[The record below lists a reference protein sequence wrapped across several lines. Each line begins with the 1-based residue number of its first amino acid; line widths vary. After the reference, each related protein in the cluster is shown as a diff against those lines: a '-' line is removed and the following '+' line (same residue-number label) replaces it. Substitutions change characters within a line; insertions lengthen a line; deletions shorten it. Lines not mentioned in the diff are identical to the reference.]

1 MQINLKNIVL
11 FCCFVVFS
19 QHLFALQ
26 LGDIKV
32 NSTQDQKLNA
42 SIKLTLSDN
51 ESLDDLNPSVAS
63 KEAYISRSIDR
74 FDIHSDIKMIIKKTA
89 KGAVLLLSSNLL
101 VKDPFIDLLIQ
112 IDSPKGRNYA
122 EYTVLLD
129 PPPPGQEIK
138 KEESKPAPKAVEKP
152 APKAVEKPA
161 PKAVEKPAPKAVEK
175 PAPKAAERKNV
186 KSKAGQT
193 LYQIARNNKPS
204 KVTVEQMVVAIFQIN
219 PKSFAKSNLNGL
231 LVGQNLELPKENYF
245 ERLSHFEAR
254 KIMREQNKEWKL
266 LRTKA
271 QPKKINTSNN
281 VSENKIKLLEQE
293 LAETKRKLLEKTN
306 EITKKQK
313 PEVETNIPKK
323 KAEPKK
329 AEPKKAEPKKAEP
342 KKIEAISED
351 DRQKDL
357 REPELNQAETF
368 KSSISD
374 PKDDIINEVIIED
387 EESKKELST
396 LHMLLLTGL
405 LVSLIG
411 LLVTLSRRR
420 KTKQTLDSK
429 IYTDINSNE
438 DEDDILSSLQSG
450 RESIDLSNKDESPT
464 SESISE
470 RPASNEQSNVNKDED
485 KT

>member
-42 SIKLTLSDN
+42 SIRLTLSDN
-51 ESLDDLNPSVAS
+51 ESLDDLNPSVAG

-74 FDIHSDIKMIIKKTA
+74 FDIHSDIQMVIKKTA

-138 KEESKPAPKAVEKP
+138 KEESKPAPKVVEKP
-152 APKAVEKPA
+152 APKV
-161 PKAVEKPAPKAVEK
+161 VEK

>member
-138 KEESKPAPKAVEKP
+138 KEESKP

-323 KAEPKK
+323 KDEPKK
-329 AEPKKAEPKKAEP
+329 AEPKKDEPKKAEPKKSEP

>member
-51 ESLDDLNPSVAS
+51 ESLDDLNPSVAG

-74 FDIHSDIKMIIKKTA
+74 FDIHSDIQMVIKKTA

-152 APKAVEKPA
+152 APKVVEKPA
-161 PKAVEKPAPKAVEK
+161 PKAVEKPAPKAV
-175 PAPKAAERKNV
+175 ERKNV

-204 KVTVEQMVVAIFQIN
+204 KVTIEQMVVAIFQIN
-219 PKSFAKSNLNGL
+219 PKSFSKSNLNGL
-231 LVGQNLELPKENYF
+231 LVGQSLELPKENYF
-245 ERLSHFEAR
+245 ESLSYFEAR
-254 KIMREQNKEWKL
+254 KILREQNKEWKL
-266 LRTKA
+266 LKTKA
-271 QPKKINTSNN
+271 QPKKINISNDI
-281 VSENKIKLLEQE
+281 SENKIKLLEQE

-306 EITKKQK
+306 EITEKQK

-342 KKIEAISED
+342 KKLEAVSGDEKQED
-351 DRQKDL
+351 V
-357 REPELNQAETF
+357 REPKLNQAETF
-368 KSSISD
+368 KSSISN
-374 PKDDIINEVIIED
+374 PKDDIINEIILEN
-387 EESKKELST
+387 EENKKELST

-420 KTKQTLDSK
+420 KAKQTLDSK
-429 IYTDINSNE
+429 IYADLNSNNE
-438 DEDDILSSLQSG
+438 DDDDILSSLQSG
-450 RESIDLSNKDESPT
+450 REFIDLSDKDEYSS

-470 RPASNEQSNVNKDED
+470 RPQSNEQSNSNKDED

>member
-51 ESLDDLNPSVAS
+51 ESLDDLNPSVAG

-112 IDSPKGRNYA
+112 IDSSKGRNYA

-152 APKAVEKPA
+152 APKVVEKPA
-161 PKAVEKPAPKAVEK
+161 PKAVEKPAPKAV
-175 PAPKAAERKNV
+175 ERKNV

-204 KVTVEQMVVAIFQIN
+204 KVTIEQMVVAIFQIN
-219 PKSFAKSNLNGL
+219 PKSFSKSNLNGL
-231 LVGQNLELPKENYF
+231 LVGQSLELPKENYF
-245 ERLSHFEAR
+245 ESLSYFEAR
-254 KIMREQNKEWKL
+254 KILREQNKEWKL
-266 LRTKA
+266 LKTKA
-271 QPKKINTSNN
+271 QPKKINISNDI
-281 VSENKIKLLEQE
+281 SENKIKLLEQE

-306 EITKKQK
+306 EITEKQK

-329 AEPKKAEPKKAEP
+329 AEPKKLEAVSGDEKQEDVREPK
-342 KKIEAISED
+342 
-351 DRQKDL
+351 
-357 REPELNQAETF
+357 LNQAETF
-368 KSSISD
+368 KSSISN
-374 PKDDIINEVIIED
+374 PKDDIINEIILEN
-387 EESKKELST
+387 EENKKELST

-420 KTKQTLDSK
+420 KAKQTLDSK
-429 IYTDINSNE
+429 IYADLNSNNE
-438 DEDDILSSLQSG
+438 DDDDILSSLQSG
-450 RESIDLSNKDESPT
+450 REFIDLSDKDEYSS

-470 RPASNEQSNVNKDED
+470 RPQSNEQSNSNKDED
-485 KT
+485 ET

>member
-51 ESLDDLNPSVAS
+51 ESLDDLNPSVAG

-74 FDIHSDIKMIIKKTA
+74 FDIHSDIQMVIKKTA

-112 IDSPKGRNYA
+112 IDSSKGRNYA

-152 APKAVEKPA
+152 APKVVEKPA
-161 PKAVEKPAPKAVEK
+161 PKAVEKPAPKAV
-175 PAPKAAERKNV
+175 ERKNV

-204 KVTVEQMVVAIFQIN
+204 KVTIEQMVVAIFQIN
-219 PKSFAKSNLNGL
+219 PKSFSKSNLNGL
-231 LVGQNLELPKENYF
+231 LVGQSLELPKENYF
-245 ERLSHFEAR
+245 ESLSHFEAR

-266 LRTKA
+266 LKTKA
-271 QPKKINTSNN
+271 QPKKINISNDI
-281 VSENKIKLLEQE
+281 SENKIKLLEQE

-306 EITKKQK
+306 EITEKQK

-329 AEPKKAEPKKAEP
+329 AEPKKLEAVSGDEKQEDVREPK
-342 KKIEAISED
+342 
-351 DRQKDL
+351 
-357 REPELNQAETF
+357 LNQAETF
-368 KSSISD
+368 KSSISN
-374 PKDDIINEVIIED
+374 PKDDIINEIILEN
-387 EESKKELST
+387 EENKKELST

-420 KTKQTLDSK
+420 KAKQTLDSK
-429 IYTDINSNE
+429 IYADLNSNNE
-438 DEDDILSSLQSG
+438 DDDDILSSLQSG
-450 RESIDLSNKDESPT
+450 REFIDLSDKDEYSS

-470 RPASNEQSNVNKDED
+470 RPQSNEQSNSNKDED

>member
-112 IDSPKGRNYA
+112 IDSSKGRNYA

-152 APKAVEKPA
+152 APKVVEKPA
-161 PKAVEKPAPKAVEK
+161 PKAVEKPAPKAV
-175 PAPKAAERKNV
+175 ERKNV

-204 KVTVEQMVVAIFQIN
+204 KVTIEQMVVAIFQIN
-219 PKSFAKSNLNGL
+219 PKSFSKSNLNGL
-231 LVGQNLELPKENYF
+231 LVGQSLELPKENYF
-245 ERLSHFEAR
+245 ESLSYFEAR
-254 KIMREQNKEWKL
+254 KILREQNKEWKL
-266 LRTKA
+266 LKTKA
-271 QPKKINTSNN
+271 QPKKINISNDI
-281 VSENKIKLLEQE
+281 SENKIKLLEQE

-306 EITKKQK
+306 EITEKQK

-342 KKIEAISED
+342 KKLEAVSGDEKQED
-351 DRQKDL
+351 V
-357 REPELNQAETF
+357 REPKLNQAETF
-368 KSSISD
+368 KSSISN
-374 PKDDIINEVIIED
+374 PKDDIINEIILEN
-387 EESKKELST
+387 EENKKELST

-420 KTKQTLDSK
+420 KAKQTLDSK
-429 IYTDINSNE
+429 IYADLNSNNE
-438 DEDDILSSLQSG
+438 DDDDILSSLQSG
-450 RESIDLSNKDESPT
+450 REFIDLSDKDEYSS

-470 RPASNEQSNVNKDED
+470 RPQSNEQSNSNKDED

>member
-112 IDSPKGRNYA
+112 IDSSKGRNYA

-161 PKAVEKPAPKAVEK
+161 PKAVEKPAPKAV
-175 PAPKAAERKNV
+175 ERKNV

-245 ERLSHFEAR
+245 ESLSHFEAR

-266 LRTKA
+266 LRTKT
-271 QPKKINTSNN
+271 QPKKISTSNN

-306 EITKKQK
+306 KITEKQK
-313 PEVETNIPKK
+313 SEVETNIPKK

-342 KKIEAISED
+342 KKAEPKKLEVISGDEK
-351 DRQKDL
+351 QKDE

-374 PKDDIINEVIIED
+374 PKDDIINEVIIKD
-387 EESKKELST
+387 EENKKELST

-420 KTKQTLDSK
+420 RAKQTLGSK
-429 IYTDINSNE
+429 IYADINSNKDE
-438 DEDDILSSLQSG
+438 DDDILSSLQSG
-450 RESIDLSNKDESPT
+450 REFIDLSDKDEYPS

-470 RPASNEQSNVNKDED
+470 RPASNEQSNLNKDED

>member
-74 FDIHSDIKMIIKKTA
+74 FDIHSDIKMVIKKTA

-161 PKAVEKPAPKAVEK
+161 PKAVEKPAPKAVE
-175 PAPKAAERKNV
+175 RKNV

-245 ERLSHFEAR
+245 ESLSHFEAR

-293 LAETKRKLLEKTN
+293 LEETKRKLLEKTN
-306 EITKKQK
+306 EITEKQK

-323 KAEPKK
+323 KD
-329 AEPKKAEPKKAEP
+329 EPKKAEP

-420 KTKQTLDSK
+420 RAKQTLGSK
-429 IYTDINSNE
+429 IYADINSNKDE
-438 DEDDILSSLQSG
+438 DDDILSSLQTG
-450 RESIDLSNKDESPT
+450 REFIDLSDKDEYPS

-470 RPASNEQSNVNKDED
+470 RPASNEQSNLNKDED

>member
-161 PKAVEKPAPKAVEK
+161 PKEV
-175 PAPKAAERKNV
+175 ERKNV

-329 AEPKKAEPKKAEP
+329 AEPKKL
-342 KKIEAISED
+342 EAISGDEK
-351 DRQKDL
+351 QKDE

-374 PKDDIINEVIIED
+374 PKDDIINEVIIKD
-387 EESKKELST
+387 EENKKELST

-420 KTKQTLDSK
+420 KAKQTLDSK
-429 IYTDINSNE
+429 IYADLNSNNDE
-438 DEDDILSSLQSG
+438 DDDILSSLQSG

-470 RPASNEQSNVNKDED
+470 RPASNEQSNLNKDED

>member
-138 KEESKPAPKAVEKP
+138 KEESKP

-329 AEPKKAEPKKAEP
+329 AEPKKAEPKK
-342 KKIEAISED
+342 IEAISED

>member
-112 IDSPKGRNYA
+112 IDSSKGRNYA

-161 PKAVEKPAPKAVEK
+161 PKAVEKPAPKAV
-175 PAPKAAERKNV
+175 ERKNV

-245 ERLSHFEAR
+245 ESLSHFEAR

-306 EITKKQK
+306 KITEKQK
-313 PEVETNIPKK
+313 SEVETNIPKK

-329 AEPKKAEPKKAEP
+329 AEPKKAEPKKLEV
-342 KKIEAISED
+342 ISGDEK
-351 DRQKDL
+351 QKDE

-374 PKDDIINEVIIED
+374 PKDDIINEVIIKD
-387 EESKKELST
+387 EENKKELST

-420 KTKQTLDSK
+420 RAKQTLGSK
-429 IYTDINSNE
+429 IYADINSNKDE
-438 DEDDILSSLQSG
+438 DDDILSSLQSG
-450 RESIDLSNKDESPT
+450 REFIDLSDKDEYPS

-470 RPASNEQSNVNKDED
+470 RPASNEQSNLNKDED

>member
-51 ESLDDLNPSVAS
+51 ESLDDLNPSVAG

-74 FDIHSDIKMIIKKTA
+74 FDIHSDIQMVIKKTA

-152 APKAVEKPA
+152 APKVVEKPA
-161 PKAVEKPAPKAVEK
+161 PKAVEKPAPKAV
-175 PAPKAAERKNV
+175 ERKNV

-204 KVTVEQMVVAIFQIN
+204 KVTIEQMVVAIFQIN
-219 PKSFAKSNLNGL
+219 PKSF
-231 LVGQNLELPKENYF
+231 
-245 ERLSHFEAR
+245 
-254 KIMREQNKEWKL
+254 
-266 LRTKA
+266 
-271 QPKKINTSNN
+271 
-281 VSENKIKLLEQE
+281 
-293 LAETKRKLLEKTN
+293 
-306 EITKKQK
+306 
-313 PEVETNIPKK
+313 
-323 KAEPKK
+323 
-329 AEPKKAEPKKAEP
+329 
-342 KKIEAISED
+342 
-351 DRQKDL
+351 
-357 REPELNQAETF
+357 
-368 KSSISD
+368 
-374 PKDDIINEVIIED
+374 
-387 EESKKELST
+387 
-396 LHMLLLTGL
+396 
-405 LVSLIG
+405 
-411 LLVTLSRRR
+411 
-420 KTKQTLDSK
+420 
-429 IYTDINSNE
+429 
-438 DEDDILSSLQSG
+438 
-450 RESIDLSNKDESPT
+450 
-464 SESISE
+464 
-470 RPASNEQSNVNKDED
+470 
-485 KT
+485 

>member
-138 KEESKPAPKAVEKP
+138 KEES
-152 APKAVEKPA
+152 
-161 PKAVEKPAPKAVEK
+161 KPAPKAVEK

-396 LHMLLLTGL
+396 IHMLLLTGL

-411 LLVTLSRRR
+411 LLITLSRRR
-420 KTKQTLDSK
+420 KAKQNLDTKL
-429 IYTDINSNE
+429 YTDANFNKDE
-438 DEDDILSSLQSG
+438 DEDILSSLQSG
-450 RESIDLSNKDESPT
+450 REYVDSSDTDRYSSPK
-464 SESISE
+464 SVSD
-470 RPASNEQSNVNKDED
+470 RPSSNEQIDLNKDVD

>member
-329 AEPKKAEPKKAEP
+329 AEPKKAEPKK
-342 KKIEAISED
+342 IEAISED

>member
-112 IDSPKGRNYA
+112 IDSSKGRNYA

-152 APKAVEKPA
+152 APKAV
-161 PKAVEKPAPKAVEK
+161 
-175 PAPKAAERKNV
+175 ERKNV

-245 ERLSHFEAR
+245 ESLSHFEAR

-266 LRTKA
+266 LRTKT
-271 QPKKINTSNN
+271 QPKKISTSNN

-306 EITKKQK
+306 KITEKQK
-313 PEVETNIPKK
+313 SEVETNIPKK

-342 KKIEAISED
+342 KKAEPKKLEVISGDEK
-351 DRQKDL
+351 QKDE

-374 PKDDIINEVIIED
+374 PKDDIINEVIIKD
-387 EESKKELST
+387 EENKKELST

-420 KTKQTLDSK
+420 RAKQTLGSK
-429 IYTDINSNE
+429 IYADINSNKDE
-438 DEDDILSSLQSG
+438 DDDILSSLQSG
-450 RESIDLSNKDESPT
+450 REFIDLSDKDEYPS

-470 RPASNEQSNVNKDED
+470 RPASNEQSNLNKDED

>member
-74 FDIHSDIKMIIKKTA
+74 FDIHSDIKMVIKKTA

-152 APKAVEKPA
+152 APKAVE
-161 PKAVEKPAPKAVEK
+161 
-175 PAPKAAERKNV
+175 RKNV

-204 KVTVEQMVVAIFQIN
+204 KVTIEQMVVAIFQIN
-219 PKSFAKSNLNGL
+219 PKSFSKSNLNGL
-231 LVGQNLELPKENYF
+231 LVGQSLELPKENYF
-245 ERLSHFEAR
+245 ESLSYFEAR
-254 KIMREQNKEWKL
+254 KILREQNKEWKL
-266 LRTKA
+266 LKTKA
-271 QPKKINTSNN
+271 QPKKINISNDI
-281 VSENKIKLLEQE
+281 SENKIKLLEQE
-293 LAETKRKLLEKTN
+293 LEETKRKLLEKTN
-306 EITKKQK
+306 EITEKQK

-323 KAEPKK
+323 KDEPKK
-329 AEPKKAEPKKAEP
+329 DEP

-420 KTKQTLDSK
+420 RAKQTLGSK
-429 IYTDINSNE
+429 IYADINSNKDE
-438 DEDDILSSLQSG
+438 DDDILSSLQTG
-450 RESIDLSNKDESPT
+450 REFIDLSDKDEYPS

-470 RPASNEQSNVNKDED
+470 RPASNEQSNLNKDED

>member
-51 ESLDDLNPSVAS
+51 ESLDDLNPSVAG

-152 APKAVEKPA
+152 APKVVEKPA
-161 PKAVEKPAPKAVEK
+161 PKAVEKPAPKAV
-175 PAPKAAERKNV
+175 ERKNV

-204 KVTVEQMVVAIFQIN
+204 KVTIEQMVVAIFQIN
-219 PKSFAKSNLNGL
+219 PKSFSKSNLNGL
-231 LVGQNLELPKENYF
+231 LVGQSLELPKENYF
-245 ERLSHFEAR
+245 ESLSYFEAR
-254 KIMREQNKEWKL
+254 KILREQNKEWKL
-266 LRTKA
+266 LKTKA
-271 QPKKINTSNN
+271 QPKKINISNDI
-281 VSENKIKLLEQE
+281 SENKIKLLEQE

-306 EITKKQK
+306 EITEKQK

-342 KKIEAISED
+342 KKLEAVSGDEKQED
-351 DRQKDL
+351 V
-357 REPELNQAETF
+357 REPKLNQAETF
-368 KSSISD
+368 KSSISN
-374 PKDDIINEVIIED
+374 PKDDIINEIILEN
-387 EESKKELST
+387 EENKKELST

-420 KTKQTLDSK
+420 KAKQTLDSK
-429 IYTDINSNE
+429 IYADLNSNNE
-438 DEDDILSSLQSG
+438 DDDDILSSLQSG
-450 RESIDLSNKDESPT
+450 REFIDLSDKDEYSS

-470 RPASNEQSNVNKDED
+470 RPQSNEQSNSNKDED

>member
-138 KEESKPAPKAVEKP
+138 KEESKP

>member
-112 IDSPKGRNYA
+112 IDSSKGRNYA

-152 APKAVEKPA
+152 APKAVE
-161 PKAVEKPAPKAVEK
+161 
-175 PAPKAAERKNV
+175 RKNV

-204 KVTVEQMVVAIFQIN
+204 KVIVEQMVVAIFQIN
-219 PKSFAKSNLNGL
+219 PKSFAKRNLNGL

-245 ERLSHFEAR
+245 ESLSHFEAR

-266 LRTKA
+266 LRTKT
-271 QPKKINTSNN
+271 QPKKISTSNN

-306 EITKKQK
+306 KITEKQK
-313 PEVETNIPKK
+313 SEVETNIPKK

-329 AEPKKAEPKKAEP
+329 AEPKKLEV
-342 KKIEAISED
+342 ISGDEK
-351 DRQKDL
+351 QKDE

-374 PKDDIINEVIIED
+374 PKDDIINEVIIKD
-387 EESKKELST
+387 EENKKELST

-420 KTKQTLDSK
+420 KTKQILDSK

-450 RESIDLSNKDESPT
+450 REFIDLSDKDEYPS

-470 RPASNEQSNVNKDED
+470 RPASNEQSNLNKDED

>member
-74 FDIHSDIKMIIKKTA
+74 FDIHSDIKMVIKKTA

-138 KEESKPAPKAVEKP
+138 KEESKPVLKAVEKP
-152 APKAVEKPA
+152 APKAV
-161 PKAVEKPAPKAVEK
+161 
-175 PAPKAAERKNV
+175 ERKNV

-245 ERLSHFEAR
+245 ESLSHFEAR

-266 LRTKA
+266 LRTKT
-271 QPKKINTSNN
+271 QPKKISTSNN

-306 EITKKQK
+306 KITEKQK
-313 PEVETNIPKK
+313 SEIETNIPKK

-342 KKIEAISED
+342 KKLEVISGDEK
-351 DRQKDL
+351 QKDE

-374 PKDDIINEVIIED
+374 PKDDIINEVIIKD
-387 EESKKELST
+387 EENKKELST

-420 KTKQTLDSK
+420 RAKQTLGSK
-429 IYTDINSNE
+429 IYADINSNKDE
-438 DEDDILSSLQSG
+438 DDDILSSLQTG
-450 RESIDLSNKDESPT
+450 REFIDLSDKDEYPS

-470 RPASNEQSNVNKDED
+470 RPASNEQSNLNKDED